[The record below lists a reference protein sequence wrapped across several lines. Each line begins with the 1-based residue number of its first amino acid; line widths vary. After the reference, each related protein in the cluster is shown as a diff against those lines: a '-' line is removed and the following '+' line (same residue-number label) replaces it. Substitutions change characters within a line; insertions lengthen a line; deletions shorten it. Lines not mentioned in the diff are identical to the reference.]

1 MKKSFWILIAAA
13 AAAGVH
19 AADTPVDTGIAEI
32 EALGRI
38 NGQALACSEQSLSAR
53 AKELVIKHAPRTPR
67 YGAAFEQATQRG
79 FMEQI
84 KGKSTCPATGDLAQR
99 LDLVAAELGRKLPA
113 TE

>member
-1 MKKSFWILIAAA
+1 MNKSFWILAAA
-13 AAAGVH
+13 VAAGAH
-19 AADTPVDTGIAEI
+19 AADAPVDSGIAEI

-53 AKELVIKHAPRTPR
+53 AKEVVIKHAPRTPR

-79 FMEQI
+79 FMEQV
-84 KGKSTCPATGDLAQR
+84 KGKAACPAAGDLAQR
-99 LDLVAAELGRKLPA
+99 IDLVAAELGRKLPA